1 MPYTGW
7 ALIQLKVIYKSLT
20 IVEAKYEKIMSLLSF
35 FFLLF
40 SFISSDDVLLYKT
53 ENSRLS
59 ASEKSIVLFHAL
71 LG

>member
-35 FFLLF
+35 FLLF
-40 SFISSDDVLLYKT
+40 SFISSDDVLLYKR